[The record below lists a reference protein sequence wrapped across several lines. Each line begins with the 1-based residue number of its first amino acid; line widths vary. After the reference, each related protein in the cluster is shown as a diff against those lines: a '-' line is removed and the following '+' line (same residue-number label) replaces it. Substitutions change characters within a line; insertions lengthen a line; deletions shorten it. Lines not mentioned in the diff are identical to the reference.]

1 MSRKSDSLKRL
12 WRRFSIA
19 VRDFFKFRTTKS
31 LLLLLGIVLVLSLI
45 WLIPTLEVNPYKDDL
60 SPKDRIQAIND
71 TRRTWAQVFG
81 IFGGIALLYLTWR
94 RIEIS
99 QEGQITERFT
109 RAIDQLGGVNKKG
122 KKVLEIR
129 LGGIYA
135 LERIARDSKKDHW
148 TIMEILTTY
157 VRENSP
163 ITEEVIKS
171 DKEQS
176 HNEPPPSHS
185 IMHQP
190 DIQAILTLVGRRN
203 LSHEKNENYCLNIEG
218 ANLHG
223 ADLRGAN
230 LQKVWMRGTNLRGA
244 CLDKANLHLPARK
257 SDVLKVLFYQIR
269 HLPLSEGNH
278 FFQSELSHPQAFFLS
293 YANHR
298 LWSSYR
304 VHGHRE
310 E

>member
-190 DIQAILTLVGRRN
+190 C
-203 LSHEKNENYCLNIEG
+203 LS
-218 ANLHG
+218 
-223 ADLRGAN
+223 D
-230 LQKVWMRGTNLRGA
+230 
-244 CLDKANLHLPARK
+244 
-257 SDVLKVLFYQIR
+257 
-269 HLPLSEGNH
+269 
-278 FFQSELSHPQAFFLS
+278 
-293 YANHR
+293 
-298 LWSSYR
+298 
-304 VHGHRE
+304 
-310 E
+310 